1 MGAGDWADPGD
12 GAEMTNRLLEQTLR
26 PMPVPDLMR
35 ERIEAQ
41 VREGQIAL
49 YQAGLT
55 DRYGRWI
62 WVPSSTSTAG

>member
-1 MGAGDWADPGD
+1 
-12 GAEMTNRLLEQTLR
+12 MTNRLLEQTLR

-49 YQAGLT
+49 HQAGLV
-55 DRYGRWI
+55 DIYGRW
-62 WVPSSTSTAG
+62 VSEQQFKQDKTRCASTSP

>member
-26 PMPVPDLMR
+26 PMPVPDLLR

-49 YQAGLT
+49 YQAGLI
-55 DRYGRWI
+55 DSWGRWI
-62 WVPSSTSTAG
+62 HTPPKRSNS

>member
-1 MGAGDWADPGD
+1 M
-12 GAEMTNRLLEQTLR
+12 NHHLEQTLR
-26 PMPVPDLMR
+26 PMPVPDLLR

-49 YQAGLT
+49 HQAGLT

-62 WVPSSTSTAG
+62 WVPVEKPRCP

>member
-1 MGAGDWADPGD
+1 
-12 GAEMTNRLLEQTLR
+12 MTNRLLEQTLR

-49 YQAGLT
+49 YQAGLI
-55 DRYGRWI
+55 DSWGRWI
-62 WVPSSTSTAG
+62 HTPPKRSNS